1 MKKALMSIALLA
13 FVTNIYAQDQT
24 SKASMKE
31 YYLQKSKDK
40 KTTGFVM
47 FGIGTAAIIG
57 GTISANN
64 NPNDVYSVSDAEGFL
79 IVGGIILDL
88 VSIPFFISAGHFS
101 SKAAQI
107 SLSSQKNYLL
117 QKNIVAARYT
127 PAISIKISF

>member
-1 MKKALMSIALLA
+1 MFIALLA
-13 FVTNIYAQDQT
+13 FVTNIYAQDET
-24 SKASMKE
+24 SKASLNE
-31 YYLQKSKDK
+31 YYLQKSKNK

-47 FGIGTAAIIG
+47 LGIGTAAVIG
-57 GTISANN
+57 GAISVNN
-64 NPNDVYSVSDAEGFL
+64 NPNDVYSVSDGEGFL

-88 VSIPFFISAGHFS
+88 ASIPFFISALHSS
-101 SKAAQI
+101 SKAARI